1 MSNLFAEEP
10 AKVVKKLTK
19 RVLIVGLFLIGS
31 AAVSQE
37 LDAVLGLVF
46 GISVSLLLF
55 RLKLVQ
61 SSQAVELGQAEA
73 EKYMRNRSFVNYF
86 IYFIVLFTAF
96 NNQNLSFLGAATG
109 LLILK
114 FTIIGSAIIEM
125 VKTGWQNYMEDE

>member
-86 IYFIVLFTAF
+86 IYFVVLFTAF

>member
-10 AKVVKKLTK
+10 AKVVEKLTK

-37 LDAVLGLVF
+37 LDAVLGLIF

-61 SSQAVELGQAEA
+61 SRQAVELGQAEA

-86 IYFIVLFTAF
+86 IYFVVLFTAF

-125 VKTGWQNYMEDE
+125 VKTGWQNYIEDE

>member
-10 AKVVKKLTK
+10 AKVVKILTK
-19 RVLIVGLFLIGS
+19 RVLIVGIFLIGS

-61 SSQAVELGQAEA
+61 SQQAVELGQAEA

-86 IYFIVLFTAF
+86 IYFVVLFTAF

-125 VKTGWQNYMEDE
+125 VKTGWQNYMKNE

>member
-10 AKVVKKLTK
+10 AKVVKILTK
-19 RVLIVGLFLIGS
+19 RVLIVGIFLIGS

-61 SSQAVELGQAEA
+61 SQQAVELGQAEA

-86 IYFIVLFTAF
+86 IYFVVLFTAF

-125 VKTGWQNYMEDE
+125 VKTGWQNHMEDE

>member
-1 MSNLFAEEP
+1 MDNLYSKEP
-10 AKVVKKLTK
+10 AKVVKILTK

-37 LDAVLGLVF
+37 IDAILGLVF
-46 GISVSLLLF
+46 GMSISLLLF

-61 SSQAVELGQAEA
+61 SQQAIELGPNEA

-86 IYFIVLFTAF
+86 IYFIVLFVAF
-96 NNQNLSFLGAATG
+96 NNQNLSFLAAAIG

-114 FTIIGSAIIEM
+114 FTIIGSAIIET
-125 VKTGWQNYMEDE
+125 VKTGWQNYMKDE

>member
-1 MSNLFAEEP
+1 MNNLFAEEP
-10 AKVVKKLTK
+10 AKVVKILTK
-19 RVLIVGLFLIGS
+19 RVLIVGVFLIGS
-31 AAVSQE
+31 AAVSQD
-37 LDAVLGLVF
+37 LDAVLGLIF

-61 SSQAVELGQAEA
+61 SRQAVELGQAEA

-86 IYFIVLFTAF
+86 IYFVVLFTAF

-125 VKTGWQNYMEDE
+125 VKTGWQNYTKDE

>member
-1 MSNLFAEEP
+1 MNNLFAEEP
-10 AKVVKKLTK
+10 AKVVKILTK
-19 RVLIVGLFLIGS
+19 RVLIVGFFLIGS
-31 AAVSQE
+31 AAVSQD
-37 LDAVLGLVF
+37 LDAVLGLIF

-61 SSQAVELGQAEA
+61 SRQAVELGQAEA

-86 IYFIVLFTAF
+86 IYFMVLFTAF

-125 VKTGWQNYMEDE
+125 VKTGWQNYTKDE

>member
-1 MSNLFAEEP
+1 MNNLFAEEP
-10 AKVVKKLTK
+10 AKVVKILTK
-19 RVLIVGLFLIGS
+19 RVLIVGFFLIGS
-31 AAVSQE
+31 AAVSQD
-37 LDAVLGLVF
+37 LDAVLGLIF

-61 SSQAVELGQAEA
+61 SRQAVELGQAEA

-125 VKTGWQNYMEDE
+125 VKTGWQNYMKNE

>member
-10 AKVVKKLTK
+10 AKVVEKLTK

>member
-125 VKTGWQNYMEDE
+125 VKTGWQNYMKNE

>member
-1 MSNLFAEEP
+1 MNNLFAEEP
-10 AKVVKKLTK
+10 AKVVKILTK
-19 RVLIVGLFLIGS
+19 RVLIVGVFLIGS

-37 LDAVLGLVF
+37 LDAVLGLIF

-61 SSQAVELGQAEA
+61 SRQAVELGQAEA

-86 IYFIVLFTAF
+86 IYFVVLFTAF

-125 VKTGWQNYMEDE
+125 VKTGWQNYIEDE

>member
-1 MSNLFAEEP
+1 MNNLFAEEP
-10 AKVVKKLTK
+10 AKVVKILTK
-19 RVLIVGLFLIGS
+19 RVLIVGFFLIGS
-31 AAVSQE
+31 AAVSQD
-37 LDAVLGLVF
+37 LDAVLGLIF
-46 GISVSLLLF
+46 GISVCLLLF

-61 SSQAVELGQAEA
+61 SRQAVELGQAEA

-125 VKTGWQNYMEDE
+125 VKTGWQNYMKNE

>member
-1 MSNLFAEEP
+1 MDNLFAKEP
-10 AKVVKKLTK
+10 AEVVKLLTK
-19 RVLIVGLFLIGS
+19 RVIIVGLFLVGS

-37 LDAVLGLVF
+37 LDAVLGLIF
-46 GISVSLLLF
+46 GMSISLLLF

-61 SSQAVELGQAEA
+61 SKQAIELGSSEA

-86 IYFIVLFTAF
+86 IYFIVLFVAF
-96 NNQNLSFLGAATG
+96 NNQNLSFLGAAIG

-125 VKTGWQNYMEDE
+125 VKTGWQNYMKDE

>member
-1 MSNLFAEEP
+1 MNNLFAEEP
-10 AKVVKKLTK
+10 AKVVKILTK
-19 RVLIVGLFLIGS
+19 RVLIVGFFLIGS
-31 AAVSQE
+31 AAVSQD
-37 LDAVLGLVF
+37 LDAVLGLIF

-61 SSQAVELGQAEA
+61 SRQAVELGQAEA

-86 IYFIVLFTAF
+86 IYFVVLFTAF

-125 VKTGWQNYMEDE
+125 VKTGWQNYTKDE